1 MPDKKDE
8 TAVWDYESKEK
19 KKPKIDQEKIDKLV
33 EQHWARKKA
42 HPNYERDQA
51 VQQQIRDY
59 DAVQKGYTDKVEK
72 LKGGVNRELDA
83 WMDMPS
89 SNDFTQSYIKPALAS
104 GISTGVEMA
113 PDSPEDA
120 AFSLLTGPLGRGA
133 GMVRNAARAKRAE
146 SIDDI
151 VRGMG
156 YKGKTGPINEAL
168 RERRLADDIVRADRK
183 VVGDPDLLDDFPGLK
198 ENSKK
203 YKRADEVADADFE
216 KTLQAGEE
224 AIAENPGLFKDMTD
238 AEMKGS
244 AEFLRA
250 KPFSPNREELTLYY
264 KLLEIGKTPQ
274 QAQLTLQNRRLMQP

>member
-19 KKPKIDQEKIDKLV
+19 KTPSRSALSAE
-33 EQHWARKKA
+33 
-42 HPNYERDQA
+42 
-51 VQQQIRDY
+51 
-59 DAVQKGYTDKVEK
+59 EK
-72 LKGGVNRELDA
+72 LKILEEFRSRQRKEGPGADIDLAPERGPFLTD
-83 WMDMPS
+83 S
-89 SNDFTQSYIKPALAS
+89 SEAALTQ
-104 GISTGVEMA
+104 
-113 PDSPEDA
+113 
-120 AFSLLTGPLGRGA
+120 LGRGTGVALDEWDRRSSMEMPVVPGMPRDSDAPRFSPVA
-133 GMVRNAARAKRAE
+133 GTVRAFRKGVD
-146 SIDDI
+146 SIDD
-151 VRGMG
+151 VVKRMG

-224 AIAENPGLFKDMTD
+224 AIAEKPGLFKDMTD

-264 KLLEIGKTPQ
+264 KLLESGKTPQ